1 MAKYLEVGD
10 RVGWNATYLRM
21 INMFECNIPELMERR
36 GTVVSVGITR
46 ATSAAGSSAHDLRR
60 ESGIYEDVVR
70 VKWDEGMEYWVDVHA
85 VGRRIY
91 KPERDR
97 WEQEAS

>member
-21 INMFECNIPELMERR
+21 IQILERNIPELMEQR

-46 ATSAAGSSAHDLRR
+46 ATAAAGSSKT
-60 ESGIYEDVVR
+60 YEDVVR

-85 VGRRIY
+85 VGRRVY
-91 KPERDR
+91 NPQLDR